1 VTKVSVLS
9 VFTLTP
15 RIPTF
20 SYDVLILAP
29 FFTTKIIEQ
38 VQKSFYYSM
47 SFDGSSKTNIK
58 MFPFVINYFTIESGI
73 TRAVLEV
80 LEQPRESAEHIVSTL
95 RDVLTKNNID
105 IIKMTSIGADNT
117 NINFGR
123 HHSVFTIIKREVLN
137 LLKGNNIV
145 LRNKQF

>member
-1 VTKVSVLS
+1 
-9 VFTLTP
+9 
-15 RIPTF
+15 
-20 SYDVLILAP
+20 
-29 FFTTKIIEQ
+29 
-38 VQKSFYYSM
+38 
-47 SFDGSSKTNIK
+47 